1 MPSGPPQALASETKS
16 FALRRAPKVVK
27 QLAKGMREI
36 KRQIK
41 SKQNMKQIT
50 KAMEMVAASK
60 LRKAQESAQSSR
72 PYADKIKEVIASI
85 AAGTKGIKH
94 PMLQTRPIKK
104 TGYLVIT
111 SDRGLAGG
119 YNANVLRKVMS
130 TLRTKHKSSEEY
142 SIFVV
147 GRKGRDFF
155 RKRNIPIVE
164 EVTGLPD
171 SPTFADIKTVAASA
185 VRKFENGLY
194 DELYLVYNQFN
205 NAISQ
210 TPVEKRL
217 LPLEEVSKTAA
228 VTSYEYEPSAEGVL
242 EVLLPKYAETL
253 IYSAVLESKAS
264 EFGAR
269 MTAMGSAT
277 KNATK
282 MISSLT
288 LSYNRARQAA
298 ITQEISEIVAGANAQ
313 A

>member
-1 MPSGPPQALASETKS
+1 MAI
-16 FALRRAPKVVK
+16 
-27 QLAKGMREI
+27 GMRDI

-60 LRKAQESAQSSR
+60 LRKAQTSAEAAR
-72 PYADKIKEVIASI
+72 PYTDKIKEVIASI
-85 AAGTKGIKH
+85 ASGSGTLKH
-94 PMLQTRPIKK
+94 PMLQSREIKK

-119 YNANVLRKVMS
+119 YNANVLRKV
-130 TLRTKHKSSEEY
+130 TQTIRAKHKSSDEY

-155 RKRNIPIVE
+155 KKRNMAIVE
-164 EVTGLPD
+164 EVTGLSD
-171 SPTFADIKTVAASA
+171 SPSFADIKFIASA
-185 VRKFENGLY
+185 AVKNFEVGLY
-194 DELYLVYNQFN
+194 DELYLVYNQFI

-210 TPVEKRL
+210 VPVEKRL
-217 LPLEEVSKTAA
+217 LPLEQVDGSGGT
-228 VTSYEYEPSAEGVL
+228 VNYEYEPSDKEVL
-242 EVLLPKYAETL
+242 EVLLPKYAQTL
-253 IYSAVLESKAS
+253 IYSAILESKAS

-282 MISSLT
+282 MINSLT
-288 LSYNRARQAA
+288 LVYNRARQAA
-298 ITQEISEIVAGANAQ
+298 ITQEISEIVAGANSQ